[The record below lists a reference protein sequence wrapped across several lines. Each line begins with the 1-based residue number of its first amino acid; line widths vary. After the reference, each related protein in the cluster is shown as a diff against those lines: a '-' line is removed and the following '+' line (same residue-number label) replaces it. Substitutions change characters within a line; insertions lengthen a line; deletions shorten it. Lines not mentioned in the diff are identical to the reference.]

1 MNIDRVRLLISGGI
15 AGLVRGAE
23 VDAHDLATDERHALE
38 RHAGAPTR
46 ERAAQGRD
54 LLNYELEIH
63 AGQEVCRVS
72 FDELTTPSD
81 LAGLVQRLSARSR
94 PVKP

>member
-1 MNIDRVRLLISGGI
+1 MDIDRVRLLISGGV
-15 AGLVRGAE
+15 AGLLRGAE
-23 VDAHDLATDERHALE
+23 ADARDLAADERHALE
-38 RHAGAPTR
+38 RHAGAQTR
-46 ERAAQGRD
+46 ERAEQGRD

-63 AGQEVCRVS
+63 AGDEVCRVS

-81 LAGLVQRLSARSR
+81 LAGLVHRLSARSR